1 MRSDVRASS
10 YWMVLLGSYA
20 GAAIFAVCACT
31 LILQLLH
38 GHGSPAGNILR
49 FTLALIS
56 IFLGFFLVAVGT
68 VYHLSFNEDSGNE
81 FR

>member
-20 GAAIFAVCACT
+20 GAVIFAVCAFI

-38 GHGSPAGNILR
+38 GHGSAAGNILR
-49 FTLALIS
+49 FTLALVA

-68 VYHLSFNEDSGNE
+68 VYRLSFNDDSGNE

>member
-1 MRSDVRASS
+1 MRSEVRASS

-20 GAAIFAVCACT
+20 GAAVFAVFAFT
-31 LILQLLH
+31 LIQQLLH

-49 FTLALIS
+49 VSLLLVF
-56 IFLGFFLVAVGT
+56 IFLGLFLVAVGT
-68 VYHLSFNEDSGNE
+68 VYHLSFNEDSSNE